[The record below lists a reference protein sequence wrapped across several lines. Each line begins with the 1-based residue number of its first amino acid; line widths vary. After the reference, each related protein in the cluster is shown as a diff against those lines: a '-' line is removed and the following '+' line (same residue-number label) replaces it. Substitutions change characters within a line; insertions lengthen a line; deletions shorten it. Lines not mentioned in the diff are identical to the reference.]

1 LRLTQSKP
9 PGGAALPRPIF
20 IHLRIGNVSADS
32 VTNQIGVDIA
42 ALTRGTTDI
51 GIRIAKADT
60 YTLQLSDTGVTAAGG
75 VTFGTDTT
83 LYRSAADTLKTDD
96 TFIAGAGL
104 TIASLSGVLK
114 ASGGVVSGGAT
125 TTDLTEGSNLYYT
138 TARENA
144 DFDTRLATKSTTNLA
159 EGTNLYYTDAR
170 VRLNRLDQMAAP
182 TASVSMN
189 SQRLTDLLDPVSAQD
204 AATMAFVQAT
214 VEGRDTKQSVRV
226 ASTANVTISSPGA
239 AIDGVTLTSG
249 DRVLLKDQ
257 STASQ
262 NGIYIFNGS
271 ASAMTRAADADT
283 SADVT
288 SGMYAFVSEGTAN
301 ANNGYILITADPI
314 TLASTSLSFT
324 QYSGAGQITG
334 GAGLSKTGNTLD
346 VGTASS
352 SRIVVNA
359 NDIDLASGI
368 ATPGTYKSVTVDTYG
383 RITAGTNP
391 TTLAG
396 YGITDAQPLDTDLTT
411 LAGLTATTDNFI
423 VSVSSAW
430 ASRTP
435 AQVRTTLALVIG
447 TDVQAYDATLAA
459 LAAYNTNGILVQ
471 TAADTFTGRSIAVGS
486 ASLTVSNGSG
496 VSGNPTL
503 DTAQNIQTSASPT
516 FASLTLNNNLSISK
530 TASFSSEIDNGN
542 SGSSKTVDWTAGNK
556 QKITLTAAPATLTF
570 TNPAGPASLILRI
583 VQDGTGSRTITWP
596 SVKWPS
602 GAAPTLTTT
611 AGAIDIVAL
620 YFDGSTY
627 YGNVSLNFT

>member
-1 LRLTQSKP
+1 M
-9 PGGAALPRPIF
+9 
-20 IHLRIGNVSADS
+20 
-32 VTNQIGVDIA
+32 DIA

-288 SGMYAFVSEGTAN
+288 SGMYAFVSEGTATPTM
-301 ANNGYILITADPI
+301 A
-314 TLASTSLSFT
+314 TS
-324 QYSGAGQITG
+324 
-334 GAGLSKTGNTLD
+334 
-346 VGTASS
+346 
-352 SRIVVNA
+352 
-359 NDIDLASGI
+359 
-368 ATPGTYKSVTVDTYG
+368 
-383 RITAGTNP
+383 
-391 TTLAG
+391 
-396 YGITDAQPLDTDLTT
+396 
-411 LAGLTATTDNFI
+411 
-423 VSVSSAW
+423 
-430 ASRTP
+430 
-435 AQVRTTLALVIG
+435 
-447 TDVQAYDATLAA
+447 
-459 LAAYNTNGILVQ
+459 
-471 TAADTFTGRSIAVGS
+471 
-486 ASLTVSNGSG
+486 
-496 VSGNPTL
+496 
-503 DTAQNIQTSASPT
+503 
-516 FASLTLNNNLSISK
+516 
-530 TASFSSEIDNGN
+530 
-542 SGSSKTVDWTAGNK
+542 
-556 QKITLTAAPATLTF
+556 
-570 TNPAGPASLILRI
+570 
-583 VQDGTGSRTITWP
+583 
-596 SVKWPS
+596 
-602 GAAPTLTTT
+602 
-611 AGAIDIVAL
+611 
-620 YFDGSTY
+620 
-627 YGNVSLNFT
+627 